1 MKEINQIVIIGSG
14 NVATHLSL
22 ALKEVEKEILQ
33 VYSRTAAN
41 AKILAGNVEANF
53 TTEPEEVA
61 GNADLYIIAVS
72 DDALIQV
79 AERINFN
86 NNLVVHTSGS
96 ATIDVLKNFSSNYGV
111 FYPLQTF
118 SKSRKVDFSEIPVC
132 IEANNIENIERLK
145 SLALSLTDKIYFI
158 DSEKRRT
165 LHLAAVFASNFS
177 NFMYSIAQKIVQDNE
192 LDFDMLKPLIQ
203 ETAEKVQQVLPEDAQ
218 TGPAKRGDEM
228 IMKLHV
234 EMLKDYPEYQ
244 ELYRILSEGIGKMDF
259 D

>member
-1 MKEINQIVIIGSG
+1 M
-14 NVATHLSL
+14 ATHFAL
-22 ALKEVEKEILQ
+22 ALKEAGKEILQ
-33 VYSRTAAN
+33 VYSRT
-41 AKILAGNVEANF
+41 EANVKALAEKVGADF
-53 TTEPEEVA
+53 TNDPEDLVSI
-61 GNADLYIIAVS
+61 ADLYIIAVS

-79 AERINFN
+79 AEGLNFN

-96 ATIDVLKNFSSNYGV
+96 APIDVLKDFSSNYGV

-118 SKSRKVDFSEIPVC
+118 SKLREVDFSEIPVC
-132 IEANNIENIERLK
+132 IEANNIENVEKLK

-165 LHLAAVFASNFS
+165 LHLAAVFASNFP

-218 TGPAKRGDEM
+218 TGPAIRGDDR

-244 ELYRILSEGIGKMDF
+244 ELYKILSEGIGNMDF